1 MTIMIV
7 RAIGGLTAAA
17 LFALG
22 LAGVLSEVHRAPDQ
36 S

>member
-1 MTIMIV
+1 MTIV
-7 RAIGGLTAAA
+7 AWSLGGLTAAA
-17 LFALG
+17 VLALG